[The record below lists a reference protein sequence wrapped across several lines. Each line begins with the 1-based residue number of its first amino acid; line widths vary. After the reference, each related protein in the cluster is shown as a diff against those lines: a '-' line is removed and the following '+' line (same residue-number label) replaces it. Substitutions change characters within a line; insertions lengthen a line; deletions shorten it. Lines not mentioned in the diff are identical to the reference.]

1 MTLTDDAKAV
11 IALTTRLGDQGRPA
25 LSPGDWHRTAA
36 SLAAAGLTPAD
47 LFRNDLP
54 GGERDHSVLPPDLAD
69 DVAARM
75 ASASVATVAAGE
87 LGRRGIWAVTIVEDA
102 YPTAFDLLGAA
113 APPVLFGAGDQTIMR
128 RGGVAVVGS
137 RTVSHPGERFA
148 EAVAARA
155 AELGRPVV
163 SGAARGVDQLALYAA
178 YRVEGAVVG
187 VLADSLETRIR
198 NPDMLQALD
207 RGDVCLVT
215 QQSPAT
221 GFSVGAALARN
232 KLIYALA
239 EVTVVVAA
247 DLGTGGT
254 WAGAVEALQH
264 GYGPV
269 AVWRG
274 VGVGAGNAGL
284 EGEGATPI
292 RSADGLESLIT
303 APERPSESEA
313 LGQLSILDSG
323 DE

>member
-1 MTLTDDAKAV
+1 
-11 IALTTRLGDQGRPA
+11 
-25 LSPGDWHRTAA
+25 
-36 SLAAAGLTPAD
+36 
-47 LFRNDLP
+47 
-54 GGERDHSVLPPDLAD
+54 
-69 DVAARM
+69 
-75 ASASVATVAAGE
+75 
-87 LGRRGIWAVTIVEDA
+87 
-102 YPTAFDLLGAA
+102 
-113 APPVLFGAGDQTIMR
+113 
-128 RGGVAVVGS
+128 
-137 RTVSHPGERFA
+137 
-148 EAVAARA
+148 
-155 AELGRPVV
+155 
-163 SGAARGVDQLALYAA
+163 
-178 YRVEGAVVG
+178 
-187 VLADSLETRIR
+187 
-198 NPDMLQALD
+198 MLQALD

-274 VGVGAGNAGL
+274 EGEGAGNAGL